1 MTPRNLLV
9 LLLPDGSEATLRRAV
24 EERADGPLKVRI
36 VAPTHVSPLEWLA
49 NDEDDARREAAAR
62 ALEVEWMLDD
72 QAEVAGEEAG
82 DVDPVQAVEDALR
95 TLPSDEILIV
105 GGANENGALE
115 SSLRRFGVPVTR
127 IDGSSPPP
135 EHPRLRETSRAVIAG
150 RSEATP
156 FIFFASV
163 NLALIALTVLIAGI
177 AVLVL
182 WLL

>member
-72 QAEVAGEEAG
+72 QAEVAGEAG

-156 FIFFASV
+156 FIFFASA
-163 NLALIALTVLIAGI
+163 NLALIALAVLIAGI

>member
-24 EERADGPLKVRI
+24 EERSDGPLKVRI

-72 QAEVAGEEAG
+72 QAEVAGEPG

-95 TLPSDEILIV
+95 TLPADEILIV

-127 IDGSSPPP
+127 IDG
-135 EHPRLRETSRAVIAG
+135 
-150 RSEATP
+150 
-156 FIFFASV
+156 
-163 NLALIALTVLIAGI
+163 
-177 AVLVL
+177 LVTTA
-182 WLL
+182 

>member
-72 QAEVAGEEAG
+72 QAEVAGEAG

-95 TLPSDEILIV
+95 TLPADEILIV
-105 GGANENGALE
+105 GGAKRERCPRVIVAT
-115 SSLRRFGVPVTR
+115 LRSAGHAHRRLVT
-127 IDGSSPPP
+127 
-135 EHPRLRETSRAVIAG
+135 TA
-150 RSEATP
+150 
-156 FIFFASV
+156 
-163 NLALIALTVLIAGI
+163 
-177 AVLVL
+177 
-182 WLL
+182 